1 MPATGRGHSVA
12 REHLNV
18 ASWKRGE
25 ADANNHRAPASL
37 VSICQI
43 AMERNIR
50 DSHLKGQAW
59 GKAMKEEENSISW
72 QEMQRQ

>member
-18 ASWKRGE
+18 VSQKHGE
-25 ADANNHRAPASL
+25 ATATGPVSL
-37 VSICQI
+37 VSIHQI

-59 GKAMKEEENSISW
+59 GKAMKEEENSTSW
-72 QEMQRQ
+72 QETQRQ